1 MADNLVLFSVFLHSF
16 LRALRL
22 PFLPLRKLRYPRSH
36 SSRGM
41 RASFTSCPSA
51 NKVPIDDI
59 STKTMLCHLD
69 SALLR
74 SDSTFSY
81 FMLVAFEGGSLLR
94 ALLLLLTSPFLFLL
108 NEDLRLR
115 AMVFVSFCGLKKRG
129 FNLGRSV
136 LPKFFLED
144 VDLEGFNALMSA
156 NKKVVFSGLPRVM
169 IEGFLVDYLGV
180 DLVVGSELSAAG
192 GYYTGLLQRGGGMGR
207 MVVVLRNLFGEKKA
221 DVGLENINASDYHW
235 LSCCKEAYM
244 VGASEKRSRGTALPK
259 EMYPK
264 PLIFH
269 DGRLAFRPT
278 PLATLAMFI
287 WLPTGFLLAI
297 LRSLVGLLL
306 PYSMAPSVGSFLGL
320 SLQLKVH
327 GTPKARD
334 GGVLYVCNHRTLLD
348 PLYLSAALR
357 RPVTAVTY
365 SLSRVSE
372 LLAPIRTARLTRDRA
387 KDGEKMKTLLSKG
400 DLAVCPEG
408 TTCREPYLLR
418 FSPLFAELTDA
429 IVPVALDVSVSMFY
443 GTTASGFKCL
453 DPLFFL
459 MNPFPTYY
467 VEIFEQLPQ
476 QLTCTKGH
484 NSRYEV
490 ANHVQKKLADALG
503 FDCTS
508 LTRKDKYLVLAGN
521 EGIVPSR

>member
-235 LSCCKEAYM
+235 LSCCKVY
-244 VGASEKRSRGTALPK
+244 
-259 EMYPK
+259 
-264 PLIFH
+264 IF
-269 DGRLAFRPT
+269 
-278 PLATLAMFI
+278 
-287 WLPTGFLLAI
+287 
-297 LRSLVGLLL
+297 
-306 PYSMAPSVGSFLGL
+306 
-320 SLQLKVH
+320 
-327 GTPKARD
+327 
-334 GGVLYVCNHRTLLD
+334 
-348 PLYLSAALR
+348 
-357 RPVTAVTY
+357 
-365 SLSRVSE
+365 
-372 LLAPIRTARLTRDRA
+372 
-387 KDGEKMKTLLSKG
+387 
-400 DLAVCPEG
+400 
-408 TTCREPYLLR
+408 
-418 FSPLFAELTDA
+418 
-429 IVPVALDVSVSMFY
+429 
-443 GTTASGFKCL
+443 
-453 DPLFFL
+453 
-459 MNPFPTYY
+459 
-467 VEIFEQLPQ
+467 
-476 QLTCTKGH
+476 
-484 NSRYEV
+484 
-490 ANHVQKKLADALG
+490 
-503 FDCTS
+503 
-508 LTRKDKYLVLAGN
+508 
-521 EGIVPSR
+521 